1 MSTTYLFGGYG
12 YDAAGNEGY
21 LSDLWAFNASSATW
35 RFVGGPRVVNKPNT
49 AQWPGARHYAAYAH
63 DRRGLGFYLFS
74 GQGVAGDALLDD
86 WWRLDLRTMHWRL
99 LGNYSTSAPGSS
111 PAPRKWTSFWAA
123 ADALVVLGGEVNVT
137 GDYGQELNDMW
148 AFSFSSHRWSKLY
161 DRQDDLNGKYT
172 GAVQWPGARVNAFTT
187 TASDGQLWM
196 FGGSGHG
203 ATEGGTLSDTWRWN
217 GTAWHFEGGNPGGVD
232 QVGVCSVRGALN
244 ASALPT
250 ARHAGYN
257 FDRPAPNGRM
267 LLLGGEHHDP
277 ALKVFNDMWS
287 HELRG
292 GGAWAF
298 EAGDCNAFNVPN
310 ASTPLPPGQAG
321 AQVKPASV
329 YGGNGWSDA
338 HTRTSWAFGGGP
350 EAGYISALWKI
361 QW

>member
-21 LSDLWAFNASSATW
+21 LSDLWALNASSATW

-86 WWRLDLRTMHWRL
+86 WWRLDLRTMQWRL

-137 GDYGQELNDMW
+137 GDYGQEVNDMW

-161 DRQDDLNGKYT
+161 DRQHDLNGKYT
-172 GAVQWPGARVNAFTT
+172 GAVQWPGARHNAFTT

-196 FGGSGHG
+196 FESP
-203 ATEGGTLSDTWRWN
+203 ATVPR
-217 GTAWHFEGGNPGGVD
+217 
-232 QVGVCSVRGALN
+232 
-244 ASALPT
+244 SAE
-250 ARHAGYN
+250 R
-257 FDRPAPNGRM
+257 
-267 LLLGGEHHDP
+267 
-277 ALKVFNDMWS
+277 
-287 HELRG
+287 
-292 GGAWAF
+292 
-298 EAGDCNAFNVPN
+298 
-310 ASTPLPPGQAG
+310 
-321 AQVKPASV
+321 
-329 YGGNGWSDA
+329 
-338 HTRTSWAFGGGP
+338 
-350 EAGYISALWKI
+350 
-361 QW
+361 